1 MKLLAPQD
9 VGRRLHLSVS
19 RLRQL
24 DREGVLRA
32 VRDSA
37 GRRLYNPRVVER
49 FAQRRESNSVRP
61 TEDGNS

>member
-24 DREGVLRA
+24 DREGILRA
-32 VRDSA
+32 IRDSA
-37 GRRLYNPRVVER
+37 GRRLYDPKVVER
-49 FAQRRESNSVRP
+49 FAQRRESNCVRVSG
-61 TEDGNS
+61 DGNS